1 MRMYEVYML
10 SRPVLFIEK
19 WTDAGVAF
27 VVNEPNDQS
36 LKDLPTLLRAHRG
49 IEKIVLT
56 THNLESLWIRFCLLY
71 SEVLAAGCVVE
82 NQRGE
87 VLWIE
92 RNGKWDLPKGKV
104 EPGESLEEAA
114 KREVEEETGIGQ
126 LSIASD
132 LGATYHTYE
141 DAGTPVLK
149 TTFWFHAK
157 HSGDRTKGQPQ
168 KEEGI
173 TAVSWHAQPIPS
185 QVLSRAYPSLIG
197 LLDKISVSG

>member
-1 MRMYEVYML
+1 ML
-10 SRPVLFIEK
+10 YI
-19 WTDAGVAF
+19 
-27 VVNEPNDQS
+27 
-36 LKDLPTLLRAHRG
+36 
-49 IEKIVLT
+49 
-56 THNLESLWIRFCLLY
+56 
-71 SEVLAAGCVVE
+71 EVLAAGCVVE

-87 VLWIE
+87 LLWME

-114 KREVEEETGIGQ
+114 MREVEEETGISQ

-132 LGATYHTYE
+132 LGATYHTYD

-173 TAVSWHAQPIPS
+173 TAVSWHAQPISS
-185 QVLSRAYPSLIG
+185 QVLSRAYPSLVG
-197 LLDKISVSG
+197 LLDKLLVSG